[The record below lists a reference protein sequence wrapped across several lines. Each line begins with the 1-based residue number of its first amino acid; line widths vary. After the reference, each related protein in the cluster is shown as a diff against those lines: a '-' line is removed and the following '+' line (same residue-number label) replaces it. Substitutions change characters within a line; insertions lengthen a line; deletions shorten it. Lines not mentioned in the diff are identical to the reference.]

1 MYKKLIGGGLAAAGV
16 VTVALTGC
24 TSTGTD
30 PGAAPSSRAT
40 VSAPT
45 LGEVVPGVNG
55 VPIPPPV
62 VVTDR
67 VTVDGECVRVLR
79 IGGQLYA
86 LPERDGDGPLELA
99 PVEAATAVT
108 GCRVDPDPNRR

>member
-1 MYKKLIGGGLAAAGV
+1 MNKNHAIAAAGLAAAAL
-16 VTVALTGC
+16 ALTSAC
-24 TSTGTD
+24 SPATE
-30 PGAAPSSRAT
+30 PAAAPSSRAA
-40 VSAPT
+40 VSAST

-62 VVTDR
+62 IVTDR
-67 VTVDGECVRVLR
+67 VTADGECMRVLR
-79 IGGQLYA
+79 VGGQLYT

-99 PVEAATAVT
+99 PVEASTAVT